1 MFEPDN
7 SRLVHSQLAMSLW
20 MSCSATENLQGNKK
34 RLCLDSIPTSATL
47 TAPSASYFSL
57 FQITSQDAG
66 VLYGQMCHATVAL
79 HVMLKPRARIV
90 TRYIVTYIA
99 YSNQFSMGGVIHVY

>member
-1 MFEPDN
+1 
-7 SRLVHSQLAMSLW
+7 V
-20 MSCSATENLQGNKK
+20 
-34 RLCLDSIPTSATL
+34 
-47 TAPSASYFSL
+47 
-57 FQITSQDAG
+57 
-66 VLYGQMCHATVAL
+66 YGQMCHATVAL